1 MTIRRGAMSQEQS
14 HRRQEPW
21 VGTVIWALLV
31 VTSIVLMTMGLMRAL
46 FFGYTP
52 DPVFVE
58 DARVGGLLILA
69 GSVASVAAAVWS
81 ARRGDRPWITAFV
94 AAPAVLVGGAALIA
108 PNTLLRQ
115 LAAIAAF
122 PLALA
127 GLFAGLPWRKP

>member
-1 MTIRRGAMSQEQS
+1 MSQEQS

-21 VGTVIWALLV
+21 VATVIWALLV

>member
-1 MTIRRGAMSQEQS
+1 MSQEHS
-14 HRRQEPW
+14 DHRQEPW
-21 VGTVIWALLV
+21 VATVFWALLV

-94 AAPAVLVGGAALIA
+94 AAPAVLVGGAALIS
-108 PNTLLRQ
+108 PTTLLRH
-115 LAAIAAF
+115 LAAMAAF

-127 GLFAGLPWRKP
+127 GLFAGLPWKSPRAR

>member
-1 MTIRRGAMSQEQS
+1 MSQEQS
-14 HRRQEPW
+14 DRRQEPW
-21 VGTVIWALLV
+21 VATVLWALLV
-31 VTSIVLMTMGLMRAL
+31 VSSIVLMTTGLMRAL

-69 GSVASVAAAVWS
+69 GSVASLAAAVWS

-94 AAPAVLVGGAALIA
+94 AAPAVLVGRAALIA
-108 PNTLLRQ
+108 PNALLRH
-115 LAAIAAF
+115 LAAMAAF

-127 GLFAGLPWRKP
+127 GLFAGLPWRRP

>member
-1 MTIRRGAMSQEQS
+1 MSQEYS
-14 HRRQEPW
+14 DRRQEPW
-21 VGTVIWALLV
+21 VATVLWALLV

-69 GSVASVAAAVWS
+69 GAVASLGAAVWS

-94 AAPAVLVGGAALIA
+94 AAPAVLVGGAALFA
-108 PNTLLRQ
+108 PNTLLRHA
-115 LAAIAAF
+115 AAIAAF

>member
-1 MTIRRGAMSQEQS
+1 MSQEHS
-14 HRRQEPW
+14 DHHQEPW
-21 VGTVIWALLV
+21 VATVSWALLV

-69 GSVASVAAAVWS
+69 GSLASVAAAVWS
-81 ARRGDRPWITAFV
+81 AKRGDRPWITAFV
-94 AAPAVLVGGAALIA
+94 AVPAVLVGGAALIS
-108 PNTLLRQ
+108 PNTLLRHF
-115 LAAIAAF
+115 ASMAAF

-127 GLFAGLPWRKP
+127 GLIAGLPWRKR